1 MPDPHRPTDAQR
13 IAPDVDPRWVDAF
26 VLEARLRDVPGER
39 IGDALAEVDAHCRDS
54 GEPAGEAFGDP
65 GAYARAVA
73 ETYPTPR
80 PAWLPHL
87 APLVVEIAGMV
98 VVITAVGELAR
109 GRDVTITWG
118 LLAMLAVLVAGCG
131 LVALLADRVLELIV
145 RRPLVAA
152 VAVGAAATAVLVPS
166 VLLLQVDAPVAVVPA
181 PAALVAGLLLLG
193 AGIAAARGP
202 AAAVDG
208 AGVDRGRVGRGR
220 PRGGGLGRLSP
231 GRPTPG
237 APHPSGRPPP
247 ERRASP
253 AITRLVVP

>member
-1 MPDPHRPTDAQR
+1 VPDTHRPTDAQR

-39 IGDALAEVDAHCRDS
+39 IGDALAEVGAHCRDS

-65 GAYARAVA
+65 AAYARAVA
-73 ETYPTPR
+73 ETYPAPR

-109 GRDVTITWG
+109 GREVTVTWG

-131 LVALLADRVLELIV
+131 LVALLAGRVLELVV

-152 VAVGAAATAVLVPS
+152 AAVGAGATAVLVPS
-166 VLLLQVDAPVAVVPA
+166 VLLLQLDAPVAVVPA
-181 PAALVAGLLLLG
+181 PGALAAGLLLLG
-193 AGIAAARGP
+193 AGIAADVLLAR
-202 AAAVDG
+202 
-208 AGVDRGRVGRGR
+208 RGRTADPVVG
-220 PRGGGLGRLSP
+220 P
-231 GRPTPG
+231 GQEP
-237 APHPSGRPPP
+237 AP
-247 ERRASP
+247 RRAAMLLPWTVLAWTAVGS
-253 AITRLVVP
+253 VVVGVAGAVSGG